1 MALTRRT
8 ARFGELA
15 QAVEA
20 RLSERG
26 VTLEADV
33 VDRILRHRVDTVAAE
48 MGLTPRT
55 ALAYAPDDLPEI
67 LANTVIKAI
76 ETMPP
81 DQPAPRPELR
91 VIPPR
96 D

>member
-8 ARFGELA
+8 PRFGELA
-15 QAVEA
+15 QGVEA
-20 RLSERG
+20 QLEQRG
-26 VTLEADV
+26 VTLQADV

-48 MGLTPRT
+48 MGLTPRS

-67 LANTVIKAI
+67 LANTVLRAI
-76 ETMPP
+76 ESMPASP
-81 DQPAPRPELR
+81 PTPGPNLR
-91 VIPPR
+91 IVSSG